1 MFLDARRVRRLDDQ
15 DDVEDDRDIRPPPLQ
30 RPRLTEQA
38 EARRNSGEPEREV
51 SPPLEAAAPPAQPTL
66 GLQPFLDAELSPL
79 ERALLRNQRGND
91 STSRGAGVLSR
102 LRTTEGSGANTTTT
116 SRQRSR
122 TPSRPATT
130 EAATAPL
137 EPAPNFDAFVANR
150 TKAFKNKKSRESL
163 GKELRFDK
171 ATPRQQQLLLKAREA
186 EWQNWTSYKSV
197 DIISQEEA
205 SRLIATGVKP
215 VPTRWVELDKNEA
228 LRVPGGPT
236 LPPKMKSRLVV
247 RGDLEEQAART
258 DSPTSSMTA
267 HNLVLSFA
275 ASRSCPLGS
284 ADIT

>member
-1 MFLDARRVRRLDDQ
+1 MLMRSFADPHAGRRRRPDLPRGGEAEPNVPQGQAAEDEVAAVLGDPLTPVPPDGQRMFLDARRVWRLDDQ
-15 DDVEDDRDIRPPPLQ
+15 DEIEDDRDIRPPPLQ
-30 RPRLTEQA
+30 RPRLTKEA

-130 EAATAPL
+130 EPATAPQ

-171 ATPRQQQLLLKAREA
+171 ATPRQQQLLLKSREA
-186 EWQNWTSYKSV
+186 EWQNWTSYKLV
-197 DIISQEEA
+197 DIIGQEEA
-205 SRLIATGVKP
+205 NQLIANHDHVHWA
-215 VPTRWVELDKNEA
+215 VPT
-228 LRVPGGPT
+228 
-236 LPPKMKSRLVV
+236 
-247 RGDLEEQAART
+247 
-258 DSPTSSMTA
+258 
-267 HNLVLSFA
+267 
-275 ASRSCPLGS
+275 S
-284 ADIT
+284 AG